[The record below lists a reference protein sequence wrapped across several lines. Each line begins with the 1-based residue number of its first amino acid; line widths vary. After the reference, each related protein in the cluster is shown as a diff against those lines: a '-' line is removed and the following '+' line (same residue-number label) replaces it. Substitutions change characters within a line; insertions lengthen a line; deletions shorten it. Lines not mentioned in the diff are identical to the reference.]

1 MTRRRS
7 DAAKFR
13 KNTGSAVVQCRQAG
27 RPIITAVGDGTEG
40 HEDGE
45 MNAAAQQ
52 TDRATGRVRWR
63 ESFDPEARGGGG
75 KRSFEKLKL

>member
-1 MTRRRS
+1 MRMTRRRS

-45 MNAAAQQ
+45 MNAAAQH
-52 TDRATGRVRWR
+52 TDRPAVCDG